1 MSLGTRLGELRIKK
15 KESLQQVADAVGV
28 SKAHIWELEKG
39 KTTNPGLELLTKL
52 AQHFKVGIAW
62 LAGEDEISDPA
73 AMQFFR
79 EFEGKLGEDDWE
91 ALRALAARFSRGKD

>member
-1 MSLGTRLGELRIKK
+1 MSLGTRLNELRIKR

-39 KTTNPGLELLTKL
+39 KTRNPGLELLTKL
-52 AQHFKVGIAW
+52 AQHFNVGIAW
-62 LAGEDEISDPA
+62 LAGEDDISDPA

-79 EFEGKLGEDDWE
+79 EFEGKLDEEEWE
-91 ALRALAARFSRGKD
+91 ALRGLAAQFSRGKK